1 MENGKYGEYA
11 VTFTDANG
19 NSYEVGVTRSAGT
32 LTHIWFYNNG
42 ANLGTRTWKSA
53 EITDTLCQSVY
64 KNAKSIVTAM
74 YSDTAIASGTCGY
87 EADESG
93 NSKQGDLSFYVV
105 LENGRA
111 YNFRYAIEDETFVHV
126 MYEPGYDAEAAGGF
140 GEYVVA
146 EME

>member
-74 YSDTAIASGTCGY
+74 YSDTAIASGTCNCS
-87 EADESG
+87 ERAETQSRATCHSMLFWKMDALIISDML
-93 NSKQGDLSFYVV
+93 SKTRHLF
-105 LENGRA
+105 
-111 YNFRYAIEDETFVHV
+111 
-126 MYEPGYDAEAAGGF
+126 M
-140 GEYVVA
+140 
-146 EME
+146 